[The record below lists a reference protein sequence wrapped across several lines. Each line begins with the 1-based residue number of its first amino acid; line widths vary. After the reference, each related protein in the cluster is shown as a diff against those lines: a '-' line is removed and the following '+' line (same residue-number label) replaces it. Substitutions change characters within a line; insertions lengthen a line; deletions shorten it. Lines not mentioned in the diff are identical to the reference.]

1 MAYCLGL
8 LYKVASLKVI
18 RGMFEKYFIMD
29 DGMKMV
35 IAWFQLFRFLNN
47 KMGGVSLV
55 LILLDS
61 LFRRLLLPLALLSGE
76 SLYFS

>member
-18 RGMFEKYFIMD
+18 RAMFEKYIIMD
-29 DGMKMV
+29 DGMRMV